1 MTAAKNDVFIVF
13 FFFWGGGGGGRE
25 IDFWMEEKYL
35 FGRGGVYW
43 GDFSKLGG
51 NEQVFG
57 QWGGTPAS
65 REKTVYSI

>member
-1 MTAAKNDVFIVF
+1 MTAAKNDVFIYLF
-13 FFFWGGGGGGRE
+13 FLGGGRGGRE

-57 QWGGTPAS
+57 
-65 REKTVYSI
+65 

>member
-1 MTAAKNDVFIVF
+1 MTFLLF
-13 FFFWGGGGGGRE
+13 FFFFGGGGGGGGGLAFGGGRGGRE

-57 QWGGTPAS
+57 
-65 REKTVYSI
+65 